1 MRDECRGRDRG
12 LSSTVRTIVTGMIHG
27 GVPVVHHIMRLRRR
41 MFLVAIAYLLSAVV
55 FATLVGFGVS
65 ALATGLATGLDAWV
79 VAWIVGGA
87 FAVAGVLAI
96 AGGALAARAAVAGD
110 DADVARLARAGT
122 LARYGRVLL
131 LLAAAG
137 TVAAA
142 AVLAPSG
149 DDERLFVI
157 VVNAG
162 LAVAFALFGLAADDV
177 GRALRRVGDD
187 GAQPVRPSV

>member
-27 GVPVVHHIMRLRRR
+27 TIPVVHRIMRLRRR

-65 ALATGLATGLDAWV
+65 ALATGLDAW
-79 VAWIVGGA
+79 AVGGA

-131 LLAAAG
+131 LFAAAG

-142 AVLAPSG
+142 AVLSVSEP
-149 DDERLFVI
+149 
-157 VVNAG
+157 
-162 LAVAFALFGLAADDV
+162 
-177 GRALRRVGDD
+177 RRC
-187 GAQPVRPSV
+187 R